1 MKRNFEYR
9 GRLTFWVNIMKLFV
23 FGLQSIHSVHV
34 LIQLTCSMRM
44 LRMMS
49 RSLPFGAVVIPV
61 YHPSIPV
68 YHPFIPVYHPFHPGL
83 SSFHPSLSSFHPGLC
98 PETVGLFHTPAPLT
112 TSYRSQPT
120 SCNSWKSRL
129 FERRR
134 SHRPIRSDLT
144 CGFSKST
151 LSYLELFA

>member
-1 MKRNFEYR
+1 MKINLEYR
-9 GRLTFWVNIMKLFV
+9 GILTFWVNIMKLFV

-34 LIQLTCSMRM
+34 LKQLTCSMRM

-49 RSLPFGAVVIPV
+49 RSPPFGAVVIPV

-68 YHPFIPVYHPFHPGL
+68 YHPF
-83 SSFHPSLSSFHPGLC
+83 HPGLC
-98 PETVGLFHTPAPLT
+98 PETVGLFHTPAHLT

-120 SCNSWKSRL
+120 SCNSWKSRV

-134 SHRPIRSDLT
+134 SHRPIRSNLT

-151 LSYLELFA
+151 LSYLELFS